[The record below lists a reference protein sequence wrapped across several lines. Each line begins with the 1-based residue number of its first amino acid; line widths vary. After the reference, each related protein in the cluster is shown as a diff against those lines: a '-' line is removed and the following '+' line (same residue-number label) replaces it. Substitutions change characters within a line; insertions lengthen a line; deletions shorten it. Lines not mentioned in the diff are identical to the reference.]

1 MDNSVDQQMEHFSN
15 ILKRGDPL
23 QRWKTVY
30 LLENRLE
37 AQTVVLLIFALADRN
52 TTVRRSAALA
62 LALKNDKRAITPLI
76 ASLKDKN
83 VDVRWC
89 VIHALSRCGDEQ
101 ALPALEQI
109 QANDKSINHLKMRLG
124 ESATFAIALIKQR
137 QQTEMSS
144 KK

>member
-1 MDNSVDQQMEHFSN
+1 MDNSIDQQMEHFNN

-23 QRWKTVY
+23 QRWQTVY
-30 LLENRLE
+30 LLENMLE

-76 ASLKDKN
+76 ASLKDKD

-137 QQTEMSS
+137 QQTEM
-144 KK
+144 

>member
-1 MDNSVDQQMEHFSN
+1 MDNSIDQQMEHFNN

-23 QRWKTVY
+23 QRWQTVY
-30 LLENRLE
+30 LLENMVE

-62 LALKNDKRAITPLI
+62 LALKKDKRASTPLI
-76 ASLKDKN
+76 ASLKDKD

-109 QANDKSINHLKMRLG
+109 QANDKSINHINMGLG
-124 ESATFAIALIKQR
+124 ESAKFAIALIKQR
-137 QQTEMSS
+137 SQTEM
-144 KK
+144 